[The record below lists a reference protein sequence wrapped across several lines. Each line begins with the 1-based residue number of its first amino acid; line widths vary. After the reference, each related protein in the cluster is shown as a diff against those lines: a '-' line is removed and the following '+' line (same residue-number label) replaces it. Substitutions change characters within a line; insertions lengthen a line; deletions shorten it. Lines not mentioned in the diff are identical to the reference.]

1 MSVSNNIAL
10 SRLFTKRA
18 ISDLINN
25 ENREIYDTI
34 ISRYIGKVDDVN
46 NRQIIEYIYKYMAT
60 NYRNEYF
67 YQNTLL
73 NKLLLGRH
81 SINTTTAL
89 SQVPIENSKADFI
102 LINGKAVV
110 YEIKTELDT
119 FDRLETQLND
129 YYKAFNHVCVVTCE
143 SNYNKLYDILKD
155 SKVGI
160 YVLTKKNTIQF
171 KKDPEQDNTK
181 ITHDALFKIL
191 RKHEYEAIILN
202 YFGELPKTTQVFHY
216 EECLKI
222 FKQIPLEI
230 AYAEFLVEL
239 KKRNSIKE
247 KDEFYKVPYEL
258 KSIIYFAEANS
269 KYYSKLTNF
278 LDEEYRGIDECIIHM

>member
-143 SNYNKLYDILKD
+143 SNYNKLYDILED

-171 KKDPEQDNTK
+171 RKDPEQDNTK

-191 RKHEYEAIILN
+191 RKYEYELIILN
-202 YFGELPKTTQVFHY
+202 YFGELPKTTQVFYY
-216 EECLKI
+216 EECLKT

-230 AYAEFLVEL
+230 AYAQFLVEL

-278 LDEEYRGIDECIIHM
+278 LDEKYRGIDECIIHM